1 MGCWQSQTV
10 RNLLLQHL
18 NSLSFQKWAGNLQG
32 TFALGCQE
40 VWGSDLVLGHSVFFP
55 IPVLSWGYQTERLFL
70 QEIPQS
76 WGGTSAPL
84 EVLHSH
90 TLFLNNHC
98 AMWWK
103 CLQLFQR
110 PSLSFLHR
118 MKTCDGDKNEFYSW
132 NWPLQR
138 YWTTMLHSY
147 SATHLLQYVPA
158 STKCSWGLWLI
169 LLMIWITIFSS
180 SPAEKP
186 SVMIPLWTRLSI
198 CIYKTIHITN
208 KNIN

>member
-55 IPVLSWGYQTERLFL
+55 IPVLPWGYQTERLFL

-90 TLFLNNHC
+90 TL
-98 AMWWK
+98 
-103 CLQLFQR
+103 
-110 PSLSFLHR
+110 
-118 MKTCDGDKNEFYSW
+118 
-132 NWPLQR
+132 
-138 YWTTMLHSY
+138 
-147 SATHLLQYVPA
+147 
-158 STKCSWGLWLI
+158 CSSI
-169 LLMIWITIFSS
+169 ITVQCGGNVCSS
-180 SPAEKP
+180 SRDHSCHSCTECKLVMVIKMSFIPGTGPFRGIGQQCYIATVLHTCFNMYQLPP
-186 SVMIPLWTRLSI
+186 SVAGACGLF
-198 CIYKTIHITN
+198 C
-208 KNIN
+208 